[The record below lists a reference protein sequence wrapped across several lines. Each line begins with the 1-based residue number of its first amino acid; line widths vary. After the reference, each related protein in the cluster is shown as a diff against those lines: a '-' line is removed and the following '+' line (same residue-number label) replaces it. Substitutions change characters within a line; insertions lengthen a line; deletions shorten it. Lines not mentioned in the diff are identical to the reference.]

1 VLTQLQAT
9 IAQEEEVAASQQE
22 VIQKL
27 RLEAEAVQFDV
38 DEAKSAAD
46 SEILA
51 FEEEV
56 AVAREKVYAELK
68 IAQEQL
74 AAARTEA
81 KAFADDQKVAVPAPA
96 YAQVKVAAEF
106 PERAKAELAVAK
118 AQLEREVAAMN
129 IAFESEKDDMIA
141 QHVFLR
147 SSFPFLRLHLVC
159 LLFSCALHLRSDCAV
174 GGGRPAQAPH
184 LISPLASW
192 AARLHARCR

>member
-1 VLTQLQAT
+1 MLTQLQAT

-81 KAFADDQKVAVPAPA
+81 KAFADDQKVAVPVPA

-106 PERAKAELAVAK
+106 HQERK
-118 AQLEREVAAMN
+118 
-129 IAFESEKDDMIA
+129 
-141 QHVFLR
+141 
-147 SSFPFLRLHLVC
+147 
-159 LLFSCALHLRSDCAV
+159 CAT
-174 GGGRPAQAPH
+174 
-184 LISPLASW
+184 
-192 AARLHARCR
+192 